1 MSDNEAYESADEEI
15 NGKLTVKLQEYRI
28 NLINYNF
35 LVPTQP
41 SATTT
46 KAKEPEVESTASS
59 WRSWGAFTA
68 LSSVSKNFA
77 SVTAQ
82 VVDNVSQSLSMV
94 SIPDPEEMAKLHKE
108 EETKHREK
116 PVVEKSDEDESISNN
131 SVFQMISNVSKMSS
145 KVVTDTL
152 EEIGKKTINII
163 HETDPNIKNKIKSI
177 GNNRNES
184 SNLSELLKE
193 AKEKN
198 EELVQNDSVELSK
211 LFDNL
216 LDEFKGLMHLE
227 ALEVLSKQ
235 SKLKIEVLVAPLAG
249 KALCEMEE
257 TLNEV
262 EELCEM
268 PDCETTDESFD
279 VSRLQEKLLKAIED
293 LNVTM
298 SFNEIVDYTTTANEM
313 IESLENCDA
322 TDLFKK
328 AIETLAKLCALSLTI
343 YCKLAEKLL
352 LLNQHR
358 STADEVD
365 SISQ

>member
-1 MSDNEAYESADEEI
+1 
-15 NGKLTVKLQEYRI
+15 
-28 NLINYNF
+28 
-35 LVPTQP
+35 
-41 SATTT
+41 
-46 KAKEPEVESTASS
+46 
-59 WRSWGAFTA
+59 
-68 LSSVSKNFA
+68 
-77 SVTAQ
+77 
-82 VVDNVSQSLSMV
+82 MV

-108 EETKHREK
+108 EETKHREQ
-116 PVVEKSDEDESISNN
+116 PAVEKSEEEEYMSNH
-131 SVFQMISNVSKMSS
+131 SVFKLLTNVSKMSS

-152 EEIGKKTINII
+152 EGIGKKTINII
-163 HETDPNIKNKIKSI
+163 HDTDPNIKNKIKSI
-177 GNNRNES
+177 GTNRNES

-198 EELVQNDSVELSK
+198 EEMVHNDLHNTTPVEISK
-211 LFDNL
+211 LFENL
-216 LDEFKGLMHLE
+216 LDEYKGLMHLE

-249 KALCEMEE
+249 KALSEMEE
-257 TLNEV
+257 TLDEV

-268 PDCETTDESFD
+268 PDSETNDESFD
-279 VSRLQEKLLKAIED
+279 VNRLQEKFIKAIED

-298 SFNEIVDYTTTANEM
+298 SFNEIVEYTANANEM
-313 IESLENCDA
+313 IENLENCDA
-322 TDLFKK
+322 LDMLKK
-328 AIETLAKLCALSLTI
+328 AIETLAKLCALSLVI